1 MAALIAILVIV
12 VIPIAL
18 AERRRRQ
25 RPGKAWTGYSPAV
38 LYTRGGEPRWG
49 VVGSWQRK
57 AALRRMQR
65 RWKAL
70 ERRRAGSR

>member
-1 MAALIAILVIV
+1 MTALLAILLIA

-18 AERRRRQ
+18 AERGRRQ

-49 VVGSWQRK
+49 VVGAWNRRPAMGRMK
-57 AALRRMQR
+57 RRLR
-65 RWKAL
+65 AL
-70 ERRRAGSR
+70 EKRRARGR